1 MIANVSLRLLCL
13 ILNRLP
19 AGCCCSAAHRLSK
32 TSSRSAAA
40 REQRLLI
47 AVVSAGSTPREK
59 PVVCFGQPGLT
70 GRPRGVT
77 VRAGA
82 VEEVSLVAVELQVS
96 VGAADATRHS
106 AGGRPWHSRGAG
118 CSGSGERSRGERW
131 DSPSP
136 GAVAHRARALG
147 QVGLAP
153 LARAS
158 MPATAGRPTRRGSTV
173 GRHVNSSNM
182 RGTPT
187 DGRGVVT
194 PHNAPPAARARSH
207 LLFWLIL

>member
-1 MIANVSLRLLCL
+1 MIVNVSLGLPYL

-19 AGCCCSAAHRLSK
+19 AGCCCSAAHRLPK
-32 TSSRSAAA
+32 TSSRSAAV
-40 REQRLLI
+40 REQLLI
-47 AVVSAGSTPREK
+47 ALVSAGSTPPEK

-70 GRPRGVT
+70 RRPRGVT

-96 VGAADATRHS
+96 VGAADAAGHS

-118 CSGSGERSRGERW
+118 CSGSGERRRTERW

-147 QVGLAP
+147 QVGLTP
-153 LARAS
+153 LPRAG
-158 MPATAGRPTRRGSTV
+158 MPATEGRVTRRGSTV
-173 GRHVNSSNM
+173 GRHGNSSNM
-182 RGTPT
+182 RGRPPLAVAWLHPPTP
-187 DGRGVVT
+187 RQRQ
-194 PHNAPPAARARSH
+194 ARDH
-207 LLFWLIL
+207 ICCFG